1 MSIRIL
7 KPRAQSTGNP
17 IPKTPH
23 EWDNLMRKVQARAA
37 LVQDRRLQGL
47 QGVIS
52 RGETARFL
60 RRLGIICENDILREF
75 PDPNT

>member
-1 MSIRIL
+1 MSQRIL
-7 KPRAQSTGNP
+7 KPRSNPTGNP

-23 EWDNLMRKVQARAA
+23 EWDNLMRKVMARAA
-37 LVQDRRLQGL
+37 EVQDRRLQGL

-52 RGETARFL
+52 RGETAKFL
-60 RRLGIICENDILREF
+60 KRLGIICENDILREF